1 MAFADAQSGAT
12 IMDSSVPIEI
22 TLAEGCARGDVL
34 GYSSGWKRAL
44 ATVSSVI
51 QGRCVAGMGGKTGDK
66 IVAYFGKVRL
76 GGRLS
81 GMTIGNP
88 LYVAEGT
95 DYGKYTETVPS
106 TTGDATKV
114 VGYSVSATE
123 AVIDCTVNADTVA

>member
-1 MAFADAQSGAT
+1 MAFADGQSSGK
-12 IMDSSVPIEI
+12 ILDSQLPVEI
-22 TLAEGCARGDVL
+22 TLAEGCVKGDVL

-51 QGRCVAGMGGKTGDK
+51 QARCVAGMDGKTNDK

-95 DYGKYTETVPS
+95 SNGQYTETAPS
-106 TTGDATKV
+106 TTGDANKV
-114 VGYSVSATE
+114 IGYSCSATE
-123 AVIDCTVNADTVA
+123 AIITPTVNVDSVA